1 MDRAETFAPLTLVP
15 SVYLN
20 LQQDVTPA
28 LRASTEG
35 YLSAMGDGGE
45 GQLWQSSSDLNTATL
60 VAVAGNTVEIVDPGT
75 PPSVPASITTAAID
89 WNDREVK
96 GMFRGFAGATEYPG
110 GANDYLFDASGAP
123 VMFWG
128 YLGRGGLT
136 GGGLAPSP
144 GNPPVPAAGTSWAIQ
159 IAANLWL
166 YLDSADG
173 KLKLYNNTGA
183 TIRTPSL
190 WFTASAPTGKRP

>member
-45 GQLWQSSSDLNTATL
+45 GQLWQSSADLVTATL
-60 VAVAGNTVEIVDPGT
+60 VSVAGSTVEVVNTGV
-75 PPSVPASITTAAID
+75 SPAVITTATID

-96 GMFRGFAGATEYPG
+96 GLFRGFAGATEYPG
-110 GANDYLFDASGAP
+110 GANDYQFDASGAP
-123 VMFWG
+123 VVFWG
-128 YLGRGGLT
+128 YLGRGALNGAS
-136 GGGLAPSP
+136 GPVSA
-144 GNPPVPAAGTSWAIQ
+144 GNPPVPAAGTSWAVQ

-166 YLDSADG
+166 YLDSSDG